1 MDKFKSDI
9 YSQLLWTLIGLI
21 VLMGGGMVTYVI
33 NRSSKDIEI
42 VQKLNDIKLDVKD
55 LHYMNNDIYS
65 NKILPAFK
73 LSQKNG
79 EDIEELKKNQH
90 KTDSLF
96 TVTNNNVIRIFD
108 WVRKNKGLSF
118 VD

>member
-1 MDKFKSDI
+1 MEKFKSDI

-21 VLMGGGMVTYVI
+21 VLMGGGMITYVI
-33 NRSSKDIEI
+33 NRNSKDIEI

-55 LHYMNNDIYS
+55 LHYMNNDIYQ
-65 NKILPAFK
+65 NKIIPAYNMSK
-73 LSQKNG
+73 QN
-79 EDIEELKKNQH
+79 DIEICLLKKNMH

-96 TVTNNNVIRIFD
+96 QVTNRNVIRIFD

-118 VD
+118 AD